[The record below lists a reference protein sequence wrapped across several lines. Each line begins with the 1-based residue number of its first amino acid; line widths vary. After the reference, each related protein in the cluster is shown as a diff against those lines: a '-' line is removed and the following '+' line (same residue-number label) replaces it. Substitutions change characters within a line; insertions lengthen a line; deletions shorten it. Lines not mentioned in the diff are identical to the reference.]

1 MPNSG
6 PNRRHRTNETHMTT
20 KKRNTPKKAAAKPR
34 RAPRRTKAETI
45 AETISRKLDDLL
57 DGRVPYS
64 ATAVGAWTA
73 TPQDDRIVASYAQAE
88 PASERR
94 SAIDEA
100 IGRLFS
106 AIGSAECVT
115 DSLVQRLE
123 PIAAPQPPSNPAPGA
138 AALPTGASVLSAQL
152 HEIADR
158 IYADSR
164 RRLDLLNRLE
174 L

>member
-1 MPNSG
+1 
-6 PNRRHRTNETHMTT
+6 MTT

-73 TPQDDRIVASYAQAE
+73 APQDDRIVASYSQAE
-88 PASERR
+88 TATKPS
-94 SAIDEA
+94 SPIDEA
-100 IGRLFS
+100 IGRLFA
-106 AIGSAECVT
+106 AISSAECVT
-115 DSLVQRLE
+115 DSMVQRLE
-123 PIAAPQPPSNPAPGA
+123 PIVESNLTTATAPYAGPDTAGCSILAG
-138 AALPTGASVLSAQL
+138 QL

-158 IYADSR
+158 IHADSR
-164 RRLDLLNRLE
+164 RRIDLLNRLE